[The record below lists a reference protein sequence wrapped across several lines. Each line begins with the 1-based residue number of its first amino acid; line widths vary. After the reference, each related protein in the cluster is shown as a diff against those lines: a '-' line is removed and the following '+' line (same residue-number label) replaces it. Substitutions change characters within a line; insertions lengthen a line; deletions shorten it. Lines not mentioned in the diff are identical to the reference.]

1 MSAPLVHLVTP
12 CLALLA
18 AAIDDPAALRRAL
31 GSEVAEAWD
40 VSPKALRLTRHA
52 VVADPEVA
60 PRREGRGLAAVAVR
74 ELLCEAF
81 AAPDVR
87 TVLAPTLGEPG
98 RSVRVLEKARFV
110 QPGGVPDDEVDK
122 ASRPRLDRTEAPW
135 QHLWLRGQGAGRCHR
150 QPLGAPTE
158 LKIAARRCKPSCV
171 SAARTMVRLATARR
185 SA

>member
-1 MSAPLVHLVTP
+1 MISNASTSASGNARRYCFDMSAPLVHLVTP
-12 CLALLA
+12 SLALLD

-40 VSPKALRLTRHA
+40 VSAKALRLTRDA

-60 PRREGRGLAAVAVR
+60 PRRDGGGLAATAVR

-81 AAPDVR
+81 TARNGR

-110 QPGGVPDDEVDK
+110 QRGGVPDDEVGK
-122 ASRPRLDRTEAPW
+122 SPRLDRTEAPW
-135 QHLWLRGQGAGRCHR
+135 QHLWQRGRGAGRCHR
-150 QPLGAPTE
+150 QPLGPPA
-158 LKIAARRCKPSCV
+158 S
-171 SAARTMVRLATARR
+171 
-185 SA
+185 